1 MAQQRTWR
9 RVPSAP
15 PGLENG
21 VSWVC
26 LGTHLMIVATTN
38 VGWCVVDARD
48 PRPYIVID
56 GHTLHYCGVF
66 NGSWAMSSTS
76 SASSSPY
83 TLAYYPGVG
92 WAYRASGFRS
102 PKTWLDYDGTT
113 RLGDDYWTVSSSSYM
128 PDSMPRGIARASRRT
143 VTFTGHGPNAEGTS
157 LTGTWYWPRL
167 QPASRIAR
175 TSDPAG
181 AFDTAVDGWTGAG
194 SVLVGNAT
202 FSAGTRGTL
211 SVSVAGTSC
220 GPATL
225 QNGTWAIGTVGS
237 GAWLQTSADLRSCA
251 AGDTVAWFAQYEAGY
266 DGDELQSESWTC
278 SGRTI
283 GDETA
288 RVWVGDCARWL

>member
-1 MAQQRTWR
+1 MAKHRTWQ

-15 PGLENG
+15 PGCDNG

-26 LGTHLMIVATTN
+26 LGSNIMLVATTN
-38 VGWCVVDARD
+38 VGWCAVDARD

-56 GHTLHYCGVF
+56 GRKLYYCGVF
-66 NGSWAMSSTS
+66 NGSWAMSS
-76 SASSSPY
+76 SASGSNFPH
-83 TLAYYPGVG
+83 TLAYYPGIG
-92 WAYRASGFRS
+92 WAYKESGFSS

-113 RLGDDYWTVSSSSYM
+113 RLGDDYWTVSSTYM
-128 PDSMPRGIARASRRT
+128 PDNMPHGIARASQRT
-143 VTFTGHGPNAEGTS
+143 VTLTGHGPTAEGTS

-175 TSDPAG
+175 TASPAG
-181 AFDTAVDGWTGAG
+181 TYDTAVDGWTGVG
-194 SVLVGNAT
+194 SVIVGNAT
-202 FSAGTRGTL
+202 FSAGSRGTL
-211 SVSVAGTSC
+211 SVSADGTSC

-225 QNGTWAIGTVGS
+225 QNGTWAIGTIGS
-237 GAWLQTSADLRSCA
+237 GAWLQTSDDLRTCDN
-251 AGDTVAWFAQYEAGY
+251 GDTVSWSPQHEAGY

-288 RVWVGDCARWL
+288 RIWVGDCARWL